1 MTMFLNEFDQ
11 TPKSKVTKMNK
22 ILGEQFGIQVKPGAV
37 SLRKLTKI
45 NETAKQALYK
55 IRGSQKKFQL
65 EPDYAKFLGL
75 KDLTDIMIKEGYYPE
90 SDGYRTLEAKI
101 AERVKHLMN
110 CGYTTEEACSQ
121 CMNEVRMDASH
132 CYEDGVTKPMVMAAV
147 KSYESSCGMSEDAI
161 AEAPTTDLG
170 DRLLAELAREVG
182 VELEGLESYDTI
194 EEKLEQFAEVAG
206 KSRDAV
212 VGFLNGLEE
221 DALTAGIQMFG
232 RKIAEQNKFTGA
244 RQAAIV
250 QGKKEFEVDGVT
262 YDVTGDKV
270 QSKQPKKESM
280 FDDVIADLITEEVD
294 VEQAEVVMAVR
305 ALADDIQG
313 QIERI
318 SDMMNKDIPA
328 ISDQMRAEMGAS
340 QAQAFSDSTAGLL
353 QGHLE
358 ACKSVKA
365 GLDQQVASLSGDE
378 MAGGLGDTGEL
389 GGDDM
394 GGDELGGMEAD
405 PLAEP
410 DLDNIPADQGAD
422 DEPLGRAEI

>member
-1 MTMFLNEFDQ
+1 MFLNEFDQ
-11 TPKSKVTKMNK
+11 TPKSKVAKMNK
-22 ILGEQFGIQVKPGAV
+22 LLGEQFGIQVKPGSV
-37 SLRKLTKI
+37 SLQKLTKI

-75 KDLTDIMIKEGYYPE
+75 KDLTEIMINEGYYPE
-90 SDGYRTLEAKI
+90 SEGYKTLEAKI
-101 AERVKHLMN
+101 SERVKHLMD

-147 KSYESSCGMSEDAI
+147 KAYEAACGMSE
-161 AEAPTTDLG
+161 EGMVEEPTTDLG
-170 DRLLAELAREVG
+170 DRLLSELAKEVG
-182 VELEGLESYDTI
+182 VELESLESYDAI
-194 EEKLEQFAEVAG
+194 EEKLGQFAEVAG

-221 DALTAGIQMFG
+221 DALVAGIQMFG

-244 RQAAIV
+244 RKDAIA
-250 QGKKEFEVDGVT
+250 QGKKEFEVDGKT
-262 YDVTGDKV
+262 YKVTGDTEDEK
-270 QSKQPKKESM
+270 KDAKKESM

-318 SDMMNKDIPA
+318 SDMMNKDLPA

-340 QAQAFSDSTAGLL
+340 QAQAFADSTAGLL

-365 GLDQQVASLSGDE
+365 GLDQQVASLSGEE

-389 GGDDM
+389 GADDLGGDD
-394 GGDELGGMEAD
+394 LGGMDAD

-410 DLDNIPADQGAD
+410 ELDNVPADQGAD

>member
-1 MTMFLNEFDQ
+1 MFLNEFDQ

-22 ILGEQFGIQVKPGAV
+22 LLGEQFGIQVKPGSV
-37 SLRKLTKI
+37 SLQKLTKI

-75 KDLTDIMIKEGYYPE
+75 KDLTDIMINEGYYPE
-90 SDGYRTLEAKI
+90 SEGYKALEAKI
-101 AERVKHLMN
+101 CERVKHLMN
-110 CGYTTEEACSQ
+110 CGYTTEEACTQ

-147 KSYESSCGMSEDAI
+147 KAYEASCGMSEEGI
-161 AEAPTTDLG
+161 VEAPTTDLG
-170 DRLLAELAREVG
+170 DRLLAELAKEVG
-182 VELEGLESYDTI
+182 VELEGLESYDAI
-194 EEKLEQFAEVAG
+194 EEKLGQFAEVAG

-221 DALTAGIQMFG
+221 DALVAGIQMFG

-244 RQAAIV
+244 RKDAIA
-250 QGKKEFEVDGVT
+250 QGKKDFEVDGKT
-262 YDVTGDKV
+262 YQVTGDTKDE
-270 QSKQPKKESM
+270 KKGAKKESM

-305 ALADDIQG
+305 ALADDIQS

-318 SDMMNKDIPA
+318 SDMMNKDLPA

-340 QAQAFSDSTAGLL
+340 QAQSFADSTAGLL
-353 QGHLE
+353 QSHLE
-358 ACKSVKA
+358 ACKGVKA
-365 GLDQQVASLSGDE
+365 GLDQQVASLSGEE

-389 GGDDM
+389 GADDLGGDD
-394 GGDELGGMEAD
+394 LGGMETD

-410 DLDNIPADQGAD
+410 TVDNIPADQGAED
-422 DEPLGRAEI
+422 DPLGRAEI